1 MSSDIGIWISALL
14 SLAALSF
21 LYREN
26 KFYNIAESV
35 FIGVGTGYAFV
46 MAWSNINLKGFQQ
59 LAEGD
64 ILTVIPLLL
73 GLCLFGKMSPS
84 TAWLGRYPA
93 AMLMG
98 MGSAI
103 AIRGA
108 VQSELV
114 RQIAATCVPLNS
126 IKNIIIVTG
135 TIATLSYFL
144 FSMKDTGSKA
154 SSGLKV
160 LSRYG
165 RYVMMISFG
174 AAFAN
179 ATMQRCAQLIDR
191 LRFLF
196 GDWIYLIR

>member
-1 MSSDIGIWISALL
+1 
-14 SLAALSF
+14 
-21 LYREN
+21 
-26 KFYNIAESV
+26 
-35 FIGVGTGYAFV
+35 
-46 MAWSNINLKGFQQ
+46 MAWSNINQKGVQQ
-59 LAEGD
+59 
-64 ILTVIPLLL
+64 ILSGKFIALVPIAL
-73 GLCLFGKMSPS
+73 GLCLFGKVFPS
-84 TAWLGRYPA
+84 TAWLGKYPA

-114 RQIAATCVPLNS
+114 RQIHATCVPLNS
-126 IKNIIIVTG
+126 LNNVIIVTG
-135 TIATLSYFL
+135 TVATLSYFL
-144 FSMKDTGSKA
+144 FSMKATGSRM
-154 SSGLKV
+154 SSGLQV
-160 LSRYG
+160 FSHYG

-196 GDWIYLIR
+196 QDWIYLIR

>member
-1 MSSDIGIWISALL
+1 MASDISTWVAALL
-14 SLAALSF
+14 SLGALSF

-26 KFYNIAESV
+26 KFYNLAESI

-46 MAWSNINLKGFQQ
+46 LAWSNIKLKGFQQ
-59 LAEGD
+59 LAGGNF
-64 ILTVIPLLL
+64 LTIIPLLL
-73 GLCLFGKMSPS
+73 GLCLLGKMSPS
-84 TAWLGRYPA
+84 TACLGRLPA

-103 AIRGA
+103 ALRGA
-108 VQSELV
+108 IQSELV
-114 RQIAATCVPLNS
+114 RQIVATCVPLNS
-126 IKNIIIVTG
+126 VDNIIIVTG

-154 SSGLKV
+154 SSGLRV
-160 LSRYG
+160 LSKYG
-165 RYVMMISFG
+165 RYVMMVSFG

-196 GDWIYLIR
+196 GDWIHLIR

>member
-1 MSSDIGIWISALL
+1 MASDIGTWIAALL
-14 SLAALSF
+14 SLGALSF

-26 KFYNIAESV
+26 KFYNLAESI

-46 MAWSNINLKGFQQ
+46 LAWSNIKLKGIQQ
-59 LAEGD
+59 LASGD
-64 ILTVIPLLL
+64 FLAIIPLAL
-73 GLCLFGKMSPS
+73 GLCLLGKMSPS
-84 TAWLGRYPA
+84 TAWLGRLPA

-103 AIRGA
+103 ALRGA

-114 RQIAATCVPLNS
+114 RQIAATCVPLNNVN
-126 IKNIIIVTG
+126 NIVIVTG

-144 FSMKDTGSKA
+144 FSMKDSGSKV
-154 SSGLKV
+154 SLGLKA
-160 LSRYG
+160 LSKYG
-165 RYVMMISFG
+165 RYVMMVSFG

-179 ATMQRCAQLIDR
+179 AAMQRCAQLIDR

-196 GDWIYLIR
+196 GDWIHLIR